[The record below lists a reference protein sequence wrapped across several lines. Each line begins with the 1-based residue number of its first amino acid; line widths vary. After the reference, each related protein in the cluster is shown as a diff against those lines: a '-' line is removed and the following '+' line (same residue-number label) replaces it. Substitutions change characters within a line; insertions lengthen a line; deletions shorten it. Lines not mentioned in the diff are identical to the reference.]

1 MESYLLNK
9 EVLCILDTRQ
19 IQRFMFRSN
28 TYMDTVGGSD
38 LIKHILD
45 DAIFF
50 ALHHIDTPL
59 SENEYDISA
68 DPDETI
74 PYFRSDRILFQLIIC
89 TAGNALFIVRS
100 GELCRKIIR
109 KVSRYYLDNAY
120 SLNIAA
126 AVTEKTDDFGNDI
139 FRLYRKL
146 NEVKASCDI
155 SEPLG
160 TLAVVMKE
168 RNTGEPVIGIAEG
181 SGDTYSVSSSI
192 RRKEAQRRDA
202 VVDMKQISVSGTSE
216 GREYVAVIHADGNN
230 LGITIGRI
238 LQQTPD
244 YELGI
249 RRRRQINRSI
259 EENFA
264 RTMAGAMQQ
273 LEAYYHA
280 HCKNGSD
287 LAHSF
292 SIIHRGG
299 DDINC
304 ICDAA
309 LALPFIEYLYSYLS
323 GSVLW
328 RSKELTVP
336 LYACTGIAF
345 VPPDMSFHSAFSLAD
360 ECCKSAKTAAKL
372 ERNLRNGFAGNWID
386 FQICDNNI
394 TGTLDMIRERFYMTR
409 EQVDLLA
416 RPYCLDDAADGK
428 PYSYKK
434 LIDRAR
440 RLKRSQ
446 LDSNTKQLIRQ
457 SSAIGRMEFRRWIED
472 CRKRG
477 LDLAEIIGEPFY
489 TDEEKQLH
497 SLWTDAAEIADF
509 VFTE

>member
-50 ALHHIDTPL
+50 ALHHIDPPL
-59 SENEYDISA
+59 NEDEYDISA

-202 VVDMKQISVSGTSE
+202 VVDMKQISVSVTSE
-216 GREYVAVIHADGNN
+216 GREYVAAIHADGNN

-292 SIIHRGG
+292 SPRRR
-299 DDINC
+299 
-304 ICDAA
+304 AA
-309 LALPFIEYLYSYLS
+309 NPVSGLPE
-323 GSVLW
+323 
-328 RSKELTVP
+328 
-336 LYACTGIAF
+336 A
-345 VPPDMSFHSAFSLAD
+345 
-360 ECCKSAKTAAKL
+360 
-372 ERNLRNGFAGNWID
+372 GF
-386 FQICDNNI
+386 FLPRC
-394 TGTLDMIRERFYMTR
+394 
-409 EQVDLLA
+409 
-416 RPYCLDDAADGK
+416 P
-428 PYSYKK
+428 
-434 LIDRAR
+434 
-440 RLKRSQ
+440 
-446 LDSNTKQLIRQ
+446 
-457 SSAIGRMEFRRWIED
+457 EF
-472 CRKRG
+472 
-477 LDLAEIIGEPFY
+477 
-489 TDEEKQLH
+489 
-497 SLWTDAAEIADF
+497 
-509 VFTE
+509 